1 LQDFRHGN
9 QRAASNG
16 FEKEPHLT
24 ALFANAF
31 FSAAA
36 SGVNQIVNIGLR
48 DAALG
53 QTYQRMHRMVD
64 FQVSL
69 IEIMGNHGDMAMRT
83 RMAVKVFG

>member
-9 QRAASNG
+9 QRAASYG
-16 FEKEPHLT
+16 LEKEPHFAAFL
-24 ALFANAF
+24 ANAF
-31 FSAAA
+31 FAAAA
-36 SGVNQIVNIGLR
+36 SGVNQIVNIGLG

-53 QTYQRMHRMVD
+53 QAYQRVHRMVD

-69 IEIMGNHGDMAMRT
+69 VEVMGNHGDMAMRT